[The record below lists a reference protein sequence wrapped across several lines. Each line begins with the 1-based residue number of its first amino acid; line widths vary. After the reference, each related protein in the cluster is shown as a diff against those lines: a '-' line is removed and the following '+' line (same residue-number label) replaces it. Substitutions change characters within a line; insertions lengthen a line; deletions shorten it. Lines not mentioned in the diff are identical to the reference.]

1 MYTLISV
8 YCSSFANMFANILGM
23 KLLLVLF
30 SVNAVSPQSCGIEGI
45 CHGFVGSWEISESL
59 YNCVLSGRSLKNVS
73 WVSYNLN
80 NHICTSLEDCPSV
93 DMKART
99 RSAMVSI
106 QYGLGNMWFGYCLK
120 AFLCTFVD
128 QGVTDHFL
136 FISEKHIVKQSKT
149 SMLQYNIYQ

>member
-59 YNCVLSGRSLKNVS
+59 DNCIVWALSEECL
-73 WVSYNLN
+73 L
-80 NHICTSLEDCPSV
+80 
-93 DMKART
+93 
-99 RSAMVSI
+99 
-106 QYGLGNMWFGYCLK
+106 GLLQPQQPHLYKPRGLP
-120 AFLCTFVD
+120 
-128 QGVTDHFL
+128 
-136 FISEKHIVKQSKT
+136 IS
-149 SMLQYNIYQ
+149 